1 MLVCTCRRREV
12 PYISTGEVG
21 GFVQYWELANE
32 REGAGGRGRDRASG
46 KRGEGWRYH
55 DKVGEVE
62 EGRAGASAVAA
73 TTAAG
78 GGGHTARVNTTRTS
92 GQAPCYRLHPHGG
105 CSGSR
110 RRSRS
115 KSSTS
120 TSRCNAEKW
129 RRGRQ
134 GGEKRGGGGVGEEA
148 AGRQVPVSQDSRAT
162 VPS

>member
-1 MLVCTCRRREV
+1 M

-32 REGAGGRGRDRASG
+32 REGAGGVTEHLGKEGRGG
-46 KRGEGWRYH
+46 GT
-55 DKVGEVE
+55 KVGEAE

-115 KSSTS
+115 STNTSTS
-120 TSRCNAEKW
+120 TSRCNAKKW

-134 GGEKRGGGGVGEEA
+134 GGAKRGGGGVGEEA